1 MAEAPSPH
9 DERDANNVARA
20 PLHTRNIVLQG
31 YRRADGLY
39 DIEGRLRDTKS
50 YDRESHGVKV
60 RAGDPIHDMLLCMTV
75 GRDLV
80 IREVRVESIV
90 VPYAGYCDA
99 VGPDYRKLQG
109 LTIAS
114 GFMREVRRLVGGAQG
129 CTHLTELIGAVA
141 TAAFQT
147 MSVELN
153 ASNTERP
160 FQIDGCYALKSDGAI
175 VKAFHPTWYAGQ
187 PD

>member
-1 MAEAPSPH
+1 MSVAESCAQAEAQ
-9 DERDANNVARA
+9 DVART

-50 YDRESHGVKV
+50 YDRESHGVNVK
-60 RAGDPIHDMLLCMTV
+60 AGEPIHDMLLCMTV
-75 GRDLV
+75 GSDLV
-80 IREVRVESIV
+80 IREVRVESFV
-90 VPYAGYCDA
+90 VPYTGYCDVA
-99 VGPDYRKLQG
+99 GQDYRQLHG
-109 LTIAS
+109 LTIAA
-114 GFMREVRRLVGGAQG
+114 GFMRDVRRLVGGTRG

-147 MSVELN
+147 MSIELN
-153 ASNTERP
+153 ASHAQRP
-160 FQIDGCYALKSDGAI
+160 FQIDGCYALKADGAI
-175 VKAFHPTWYAGQ
+175 VKAFHPTWYAGK